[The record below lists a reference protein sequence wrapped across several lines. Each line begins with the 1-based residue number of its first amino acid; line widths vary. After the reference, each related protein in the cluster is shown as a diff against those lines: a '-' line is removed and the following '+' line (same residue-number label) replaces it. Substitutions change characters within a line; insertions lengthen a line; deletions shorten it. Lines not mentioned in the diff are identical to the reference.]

1 MFRNLRSLLPYLIR
15 YRWRYAA
22 GIASLILKVALTAAI
37 PLLVKAAVDR
47 LTAGEP
53 VERIASVVGLLVIV
67 ALTKGLFQYWMRLVL
82 MGASRMIEFELRRDL
97 ADCLLAQSQ
106 RFYGEHRTGD
116 LMSRISNDVGSVRIL
131 IGQGVLNAFETALTF
146 IIVLGVMSAVD
157 WRMTCIVFIPVP
169 LLTMTVS
176 YYGRK
181 THEAYQQTQRRL
193 GEMTSLAQENLSS
206 VRVVRAY
213 ALAEAEHRRFEE
225 ANDRYVRQNY
235 RLIGVWSRFYPQMDL
250 LVGSVYAATLGFG
263 GLQVLNGSLTI
274 GSFVMFMSALAL
286 LTWPMVGLGWVVN
299 LIERGTASL
308 ERLNVVLYAPLL
320 IADGDQTDHSLDAV
334 RGDLAFR
341 DVTYTPPGAARPTL
355 RNITLDVS
363 VGETVVLVGAVGS
376 GKTTLL
382 NLVPRIIDPDSGTIL
397 LDDEESTRWPL
408 AVLRGSLGHVAQAS
422 FLFSCSIRENLLFGR
437 EHAEDWEIEEACRIA
452 QIWDEIQALPQGL
465 DTLVGERGVTLSGG
479 QRQRVCLARAL
490 LRDPRILV
498 LDDAVASVDAVTEA
512 RIFERLSLFLRNR
525 TTLIASHRLSAAR
538 IADRVV
544 VLHEGRIMESGS
556 HAELLAA
563 NGRYADLVRKLELEE
578 ELSRGE

>member
-1 MFRNLRSLLPYLIR
+1 MIRDLRSLGPYVIR

-22 GIASLILKVALTAAI
+22 GLASLFIKVGLTAVI
-37 PLLVKAAVDR
+37 PLLVKAAVDK

-53 VERIASVVGLLVIV
+53 IEQVAFVVGTLIVV
-67 ALTKGLFQYWMRLVL
+67 ALLKGVFQYWMRMVII
-82 MGASRMIEFELRRDL
+82 GAARLIEFELRRDL

-106 RFYGEHRTGD
+106 RFYSEHRTGD
-116 LMSRISNDVGSVRIL
+116 LMSRVSNDVASVRML
-131 IGQGVLNAFETALTF
+131 VGQGVQNAFETALTF
-146 IIVLGVMSAVD
+146 IIVLSVMSAVD
-157 WRMTCIVFIPVP
+157 WRLTCIVFIPVP
-169 LLTMTVS
+169 LVTMTVS

-181 THEAYQQTQRRL
+181 THEAYQQAQHRL

-213 ALAEAEHRRFEE
+213 ALAGAEQDRFAE
-225 ANDRYVRQNY
+225 ANSRYVQQNY
-235 RLIGVWSRFYPQMDL
+235 RLIGIWSRFYPQMEL
-250 LVGSVYAATLGFG
+250 LVGSVYAAMLGFG

-274 GSFVMFMSALAL
+274 GAFVMFMSALGL

-308 ERLNVVLYAPLL
+308 ERLNVVLNAPMP
-320 IADGDQTDHSLDAV
+320 ISDGEHTDQNLDAV
-334 RGDLAFR
+334 RGDLEFR
-341 DVTYTPPGAARPTL
+341 GVGYTPFGSARPSL
-355 RNITLDVS
+355 SDISLDVS
-363 VGETVVLVGAVGS
+363 VGETVVFVGAVGS

-382 NLVPRIIDPDSGTIL
+382 NLVPRVIDPDKGTLL
-397 LDDEESTRWPL
+397 LDGEESSRWPL
-408 AVLRGSLGHVAQAS
+408 SVLRGSVGYVAQSS
-422 FLFSCSIRENLLFGR
+422 FLFSCSVRENLLFGR
-437 EHAEDWEIEEACRIA
+437 EHAEDWELEEACRIA
-452 QIWDEIQALPQGL
+452 QVWDEIQDLPDGL
-465 DTLVGERGVTLSGG
+465 DTLVGERGATLSGG

-490 LRDPRILV
+490 LRDPRILI

-544 VLHEGRIMESGS
+544 VLDEGRMVESGS
-556 HAELLAA
+556 HADLLAA
-563 NGRYADLVRKLELEE
+563 QGRYADLVRKLELEE